1 MTKIDTAAMFA
12 RIAAHL
18 PHDPYGP
25 VDYPLQ
31 HRVTL
36 PAPST
41 YAEELN
47 LWDHPQDW
55 CRKKMVDHAGGEK
68 WSRHRDRETGTLL
81 FTFTNLSTAIHFKL
95 KFL

>member
-12 RIAAHL
+12 RIAANL

-25 VDYPLQ
+25 VDHPLQ

-36 PAPST
+36 PTPST
-41 YAEELN
+41 YVEELN
-47 LWDHPQDW
+47 LWDDARAW
-55 CRKKMVDHAGGEK
+55 CREQMEKRGGEK
-68 WSRHRDRETGTLL
+68 WSRHRDRPSGTFL
-81 FTFTNLSTAIHFKL
+81 FTFTPLSTAIHFKL